1 MHVSLIAAMAKDRVI
16 GYQGDMPW
24 HLPAEL
30 GYFKELT
37 MGKPIIMG
45 RKTFASIGRALPG
58 RTNIVL
64 TRQGADLP
72 EGVIAVGTVEDALA
86 QARAVTG
93 DDGEVMI
100 IGGGEIY
107 KAFLPQATR
116 LYLTHIDL
124 ETQGDTWFPDW
135 NNEQWQRTL
144 LRESAVTPNNPLAF
158 KGYLYER
165 K

>member
-1 MHVSLIAAMAKDRVI
+1 MHVSLIAAMANNRVI

-30 GYFKELT
+30 RYFKELT
-37 MGKPIIMG
+37 LGKPIVMG

-64 TRQGADLP
+64 TRQAADLP
-72 EGVIAVGTVEDALA
+72 EGVIAVSSVDDALA
-86 QARAVTG
+86 QAKAVAG

-107 KAFLPQATR
+107 NAFLPQATR

-124 ETQGDTWFPDW
+124 ETKGDTWFPEWRD
-135 NNEQWQRTL
+135 EQWQKTL
-144 LRESAVTPNNPLAF
+144 LRESAATADNPLAF

-165 K
+165 L